1 MTTKEFSEVVDR
13 EELLRDLEDAPEPG
27 TMSRGQIIH
36 SGSGEL
42 PVAMVTQALQSAQ
55 YVYLWDTVT
64 YERSICNRNMLR
76 TNLRKRRKDGSFV
89 FTPTDPKILP
99 SRGIL
104 KCRLHGEHPDREKY
118 AALGFPTCPKGNL
131 RSQLD
136 VRRHMQHR
144 HKTEWATIEQD
155 REDHE
160 RALDRQAQ
168 YGILKAVGG
177 KLEETPF
184 ALTPTPAPV
193 AEPVPEAEPVPA
205 PEAEAEPEIG
215 PVAETLF
222 CECGKGFRHSKGK
235 NNAKLRLTMHQ
246 RGAKHGEFEV

>member
-1 MTTKEFSEVVDR
+1 MTTKEFSEVIDR

-27 TMSRGQIIH
+27 TMTRGQIIH

-64 YERSICNRNMLR
+64 YERSVCNRNMLR

-89 FTPTDPKILP
+89 FTPKDPKKAP
-99 SRGIL
+99 YRGTL
-104 KCRLHGEHPDREKY
+104 KCRLHIDHPDRGRY
-118 AALGFPTCPKGNL
+118 DPLGFPTCPMDNL
-131 RSQLD
+131 RSEFD

-155 REDHE
+155 REDRQRE
-160 RALDRQAQ
+160 LDRQAQ

-177 KLEETPF
+177 KLEEVPF

-205 PEAEAEPEIG
+205 PEAEPEPEIG

>member
-13 EELLRDLEDAPEPG
+13 EELLRDLEEAPEPG
-27 TMSRGQIIH
+27 TMSRGQVIH

-42 PVAMVTQALQSAQ
+42 PVAMVAQALQSAQ
-55 YVYLWDTVT
+55 YVYLWDTQT

-89 FTPTDPKILP
+89 FTPADPKTLP
-99 SRGIL
+99 SRGTL
-104 KCRLHGEHPDREKY
+104 KCYLHSEHTDRPKY
-118 AALGFPTCPKGNL
+118 SALGFPICPKGNL
-131 RSQLD
+131 RSQFD
-136 VRRHMQHR
+136 IQRHMQHR

-155 REDHE
+155 REDQE
-160 RALDRQAQ
+160 RKLDRQAQ

-177 KLEETPF
+177 KLEETPV
-184 ALTPTPAPV
+184 AVAPTPVPV
-193 AEPVPEAEPVPA
+193 AEPVPTPEAEP
-205 PEAEAEPEIG
+205 EPEIG

-246 RGAKHGEFEV
+246 RAAKHGEYEV